1 MRIIL
6 FSLARKEGWLSI
18 PNKQNIKRYGWKRQY
33 VVVMNQKVFFFNQ
46 EHDQNTTEATMA
58 LDISR
63 LFHVRPVTQGDVIR
77 ANSGDIPKIFQL
89 LYADERENR
98 KEAEVS

>member
-1 MRIIL
+1 
-6 FSLARKEGWLSI
+6 
-18 PNKQNIKRYGWKRQY
+18 
-33 VVVMNQKVFFFNQ
+33 MNQKVFFFNH
-46 EHDQNTTEATMA
+46 EHDQSTAEPTLS

-98 KEAEVS
+98 KEAEVRAFLKIIVEDAYINVLP